1 MCIILNSVSQNLDIT
16 RSGVDKVKFVEN
28 VELHQNVIFL
38 LNHKMNENDQASY
51 LWFWTWIWTRAVQFS
66 YSTVHNRSV
75 FTLELQSSIDVRC
88 RKPAF
93 ASKAS
98 RT

>member
-1 MCIILNSVSQNLDIT
+1 M
-16 RSGVDKVKFVEN
+16 K
-28 VELHQNVIFL
+28 
-38 LNHKMNENDQASY
+38 NDQASY

-93 ASKAS
+93 ASKAR
-98 RT
+98 RTKIFRPRVLHKNDQYQEKKKSNSINKQK

>member
-38 LNHKMNENDQASY
+38 LNHKMNE
-51 LWFWTWIWTRAVQFS
+51 
-66 YSTVHNRSV
+66 
-75 FTLELQSSIDVRC
+75 
-88 RKPAF
+88 K
-93 ASKAS
+93 
-98 RT
+98 